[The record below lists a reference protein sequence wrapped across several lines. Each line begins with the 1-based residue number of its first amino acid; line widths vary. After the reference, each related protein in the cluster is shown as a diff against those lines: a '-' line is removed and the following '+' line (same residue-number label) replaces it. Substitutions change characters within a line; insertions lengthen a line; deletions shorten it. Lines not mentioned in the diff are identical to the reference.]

1 MSRSRIISLST
12 PADRLELLLAFVG
25 IVALIGLYAA
35 TIAVLRLCIA
45 LGWYV
50 S

>member
-1 MSRSRIISLST
+1 MNRARSLST
-12 PADRLELLLAFVG
+12 PADRLELLLAFAG
-25 IVALIGLYAA
+25 ILALIGLYAA

>member
-1 MSRSRIISLST
+1 MHRKRSVPT
-12 PADRLELLLAFVG
+12 PADRLEYLLAFVA
-25 IVALIGLYAA
+25 VLALIGLYAA
-35 TIAVLRLCIA
+35 TIGALRLAIS

>member
-1 MSRSRIISLST
+1 MNRSRSIST
-12 PADRLELLLAFVG
+12 PADRLELLLAFVS
-25 IVALIGLYAA
+25 ILALIGLYAA
-35 TIAVLRLCIA
+35 TIAVLRLCIS

>member
-1 MSRSRIISLST
+1 MNRST
-12 PADRLELLLAFVG
+12 TVPARRFERLLTCAIVLG
-25 IVALIGLYAA
+25 ILGLYAA
-35 TIAVLRLCIA
+35 TIGVLRLCIA